1 MTYSTVLFDLDS
13 TLYPASS
20 GVPLQFE
27 QRMAAY
33 VQQLLGV
40 DADEAA
46 QIRKR
51 YSTELGTTLRGLQ
64 TYHEVDIEDYLRY
77 VHDID
82 LATFLA
88 VDAELDRLLGEV
100 RYGKAI
106 FTNAPREHAERV
118 LQTLNIA
125 QHFSHIFDIRF
136 AGFVP
141 KPNRAVY
148 DMVLDMLQ
156 VAPSEVIFI
165 EDTPGNL
172 APARALGMT
181 TILIDDQADAA
192 SMQVDHVVPNVLEA
206 LRVVLAYQREQSQT
220 M

>member
-1 MTYSTVLFDLDS
+1 MRHSTILFDLDS

-20 GVPLQFE
+20 GVALAFE
-27 QRMAAY
+27 ERMGAY

-40 DADEAA
+40 DAAAAA
-46 QIRKR
+46 QIRRR

-64 TYHEVDIEDYLRY
+64 AYHAVDVEDYLRY
-77 VHDID
+77 VHDIE

-100 RYGKAI
+100 QFTKAI
-106 FTNAPREHAERV
+106 FTNAPLEHAERV
-118 LQTLNIA
+118 LAALNIA
-125 QHFSHIFDIRF
+125 HHFTRIFDIRL

-141 KPNRAVY
+141 KPDRAVY
-148 DMVLDMLQ
+148 DLVLDMLQ

-181 TILIDDQADAA
+181 TILISDHADAA
-192 SMQVDHVVPNVLEA
+192 SMEVDHVVPNVLAA
-206 LRVVLAYQREQSQT
+206 LRIVLAYQREQSQT
-220 M
+220 T

>member
-1 MTYSTVLFDLDS
+1 MTHSTVLFDLDS

-20 GVPLQFE
+20 GIPRQFE
-27 QRMAAY
+27 QRMGAY

-40 DADEAA
+40 DAAEAA
-46 QIRKR
+46 RIRKR
-51 YSTELGTTLRGLQ
+51 YSAELGTSLRGLQ
-64 TYHEVDIEDYLRY
+64 TYHNVDIEDYLRY
-77 VHDID
+77 VHDIE

-100 RYGKAI
+100 RSTKAI
-106 FTNAPREHAERV
+106 FTNAPLEHAERV
-118 LQTLNIA
+118 LEALNIA
-125 QHFSHIFDIRF
+125 HHFTQIFDIRF

-148 DMVLDMLQ
+148 DLVLDVLQ

-181 TILIDDQADAA
+181 TILINNHADAA
-192 SMQVDHVVPNVLEA
+192 SAQVDHVVPNILEA
-206 LRVVLAYQREQSQT
+206 LQVVLAYQAQQHAT
-220 M
+220 P